1 MFWVHRVFQ
10 VDRYSSKERPPRIM
24 QSLWRERGVVRS
36 QNRRWMG
43 SIWVDDVMTSIP
55 NRVAGGVIIRTNKR
69 KAKLI
74 TKTLTIDSDGRASST
89 SLLSSLNRKNNVHV
103 NSSISTIPRNDDKF
117 DSNDDDDNEIPSDLL
132 LCLRTYTGNGIVS
145 FNDGDS
151 GTGILSETCAYCPI
165 FGVDSNH
172 DEALPVLCAAAPFLT
187 RGVLLNAL
195 VGHDSHDKSSH
206 SNREKNLV
214 TSRKRIQAEREIHNL
229 LISDLVRPL
238 HLQGISAAF
247 GDDEDD
253 DVALMEM
260 NIYVDASRMALEH
273 HFSASSS
280 IEISLKDLHDWFVS
294 VLLPQYKGRTWF
306 PSSFVNFDKTAQ
318 CMILQLTHASLLLPK
333 RDVGCDS
340 HNGYWFSLPGL
351 GKAAHSIEEGRAN
364 IMQRLRSCP
373 HNEKKRTA
381 LEHDIERSIVERRAW
396 RRESEG
402 SGRKNKKSGYSQSGK
417 FVVMDMLAK
426 GRVRIHVTCT
436 GEQFVRMAEER

>member
-1 MFWVHRVFQ
+1 VVFSFPSPHY
-10 VDRYSSKERPPRIM
+10 DE
-24 QSLWRERGVVRS
+24 
-36 QNRRWMG
+36 
-43 SIWVDDVMTSIP
+43 VMTSLP
-55 NRVAGGVIIRTNKR
+55 NRVTGGVIIRTNNKR

-74 TKTLTIDSDGRASST
+74 TKTLNIDQHPDKDVRSST
-89 SLLSSLNRKNNVHV
+89 LSLNRKNNVHV
-103 NSSISTIPRNDDKF
+103 NSSISTIPRNGNLRNVNEF
-117 DSNDDDDNEIPSDLL
+117 DSSNGDGDDSEIPSDAL
-132 LCLRTYTGNGIVS
+132 LCLRTYTGNGIVT
-145 FNDGDS
+145 FNDG
-151 GTGILSETCAYCPI
+151 GAGPGIMSETCAYCPI
-165 FGVDSNH
+165 FGVNSNH
-172 DEALPVLCAAAPFLT
+172 DEALPALFAAAPFLT

-206 SNREKNLV
+206 SNREKNLI
-214 TSRKRIQAEREIHNL
+214 TSRKRIQSEREIHNL
-229 LISDLVRPL
+229 LTSDLVRPL

-306 PSSFVNFDKTAQ
+306 PSSFVNFDKTAK
-318 CMILQLTHASLLLPK
+318 CMILQLAHASLLLPK

-351 GKAAHSIEEGRAN
+351 GKAANSIEEGRAN
-364 IMQRLRSCP
+364 IIQRLRSCP

-381 LEHDIERSIVERRAW
+381 LEHDIERSIVERQAW
-396 RRESEG
+396 KRESEE
-402 SGRKNKKSGYSQSGK
+402 SGRKKKKSGYSQSGK